1 MCLWRNIYS
10 NLLLIFNYIICLF
23 TKSKSSCYIY
33 VNLCKYIL
41 SICNGVEEE
50 KGSLSLFILLFNF
63 HVNLS
68 ACLFLSLSLFISF
81 SLVFYSRFFFITDKF
96 VCVCVCLL
104 WVRWYYFSLLLL
116 VWKYQYINFIFKRI
130 LSWNIILGRKFPPI
144 ICFILFY
151 SDFYVWKISY

>member
-50 KGSLSLFILLFNF
+50 KGSLSLVILLFNF
-63 HVNLS
+63 PVNLS

-96 VCVCVCLL
+96 VCVCVC
-104 WVRWYYFSLLLL
+104 VFIVGQMVLLLSVIVSL
-116 VWKYQYINFIFKRI
+116 
-130 LSWNIILGRKFPPI
+130 
-144 ICFILFY
+144 
-151 SDFYVWKISY
+151 KISIYQLYF